1 MKGSS
6 AFVARYDVARHGL
19 LPSWGLQFSFMRFR
33 RVLAATVIG
42 LALSAVAGVQAAVDP
57 PVEHSVCGFD
67 PTPTTLTYRIGL
79 LWNGGISEADQRT
92 AIRAGVET
100 WETTFDLSLVEVPYT
115 PIVPDVMIHF

>member
-1 MKGSS
+1 
-6 AFVARYDVARHGL
+6 
-19 LPSWGLQFSFMRFR
+19 MRFR

-115 PIVPDVMIHF
+115 PIVPDVMIHFAHAGGPLSNVVASSEMRSALSKRSMAT